1 MTFEYAFFFVE
12 NTASNSNANI
22 ASAALIRNDADN
34 ELILWSKKMKNK
46 NEMNRAQEEFKQWW
60 YFTSYEI
67 KNVNLTIENKLLH
80 MKWKEINRT
89 SENWQH
95 FIECAR
101 ATDETSRLLCRRC
114 EDDLIHFTSTREK
127 INAIKN
133 HRKKKNCLTRETNKY
148 SHTNVINFMNK
159 INIIF
164 FLTTF
169 FNERVFLFSRFFLT
183 NMCFFLTTFFNE
195 HECSFLSKVQK
206 DLWIQFTTTK
216 ISSIS

>member
-12 NTASNSNANI
+12 NAANSSNANI
-22 ASAALIRNDADN
+22 ASTALIRNDEDN

-46 NEMNRAQEEFKQWW
+46 NEMNKVQKEFKQWW

-80 MKWKEINRT
+80 MRWEEINRT

-95 FIECAR
+95 FIECAQ
-101 ATDETSRLLCRRC
+101 ATNEISRLLCRRC
-114 EDDLIHFTSTREK
+114 ENDLIHFTSTREN

-133 HRKKKNCLTRETNKY
+133 HRKKKNCFIRETNKY

-164 FLTTF
+164 F
-169 FNERVFLFSRFFLT
+169 SRFFLT
-183 NMCFFLTTFFNE
+183 NVCFFFHDFF
-195 HECSFLSKVQK
+195 
-206 DLWIQFTTTK
+206 
-216 ISSIS
+216 